1 MKHQITDIGSQF
13 GITPGIL
20 LVGLLSWLVFALGFV
35 ALLRARRHP
44 DAFVAWSTS
53 ILLLTLG
60 AVAALQPFK
69 AWYIN
74 AAAAAAALAFTIRV
88 LSTFPPVRG
97 FKKTIRTIES
107 R

>member
-13 GITPGIL
+13 GITPEIL
-20 LVGLLSWLVFALGFV
+20 LMGLLGWLVFALGIV

-44 DAFVAWSTS
+44 DPFVAWSTS
-53 ILLLTLG
+53 ILLLVLG
-60 AVAALQPFK
+60 AVGALRPFT

-74 AAAAAAALAFTIRV
+74 AAAAAATLALTIRV

-97 FKKTIRTIES
+97 FVKASES